1 MDRDLGEDMEK
12 MYKFCQSCGMPI
24 KTAEDSGTNADGSQS
39 GRFCSHC
46 FQGGKFTLP
55 DLTLDQMK
63 KRVKGKLK
71 EFGIPGFLTWIF
83 TRNIPKL
90 QRWQPK

>member
-1 MDRDLGEDMEK
+1 MEK
-12 MYKFCQSCGMPI
+12 QYKFCQSCGMPI
-24 KTAEDSGTNADGSQS
+24 KKAVDSGTKADGSQS
-39 GRFCSHC
+39 GRFCAHC

-63 KRVKGKLK
+63 LRVKDKLK

-90 QRWQPK
+90 ERWRGN

>member
-1 MDRDLGEDMEK
+1 MEK
-12 MYKFCQSCGMPI
+12 LYKFCQSCGMPI
-24 KTAEDSGTNADGSQS
+24 KKTVDSGTNADGSQS
-39 GRFCSHC
+39 GRFCAHC
-46 FQGGKFTLP
+46 FHDGKFTLP

-63 KRVKGKLK
+63 LRVKDKLK

-90 QRWQPK
+90 ERWRGN